1 MPTND
6 LILCCPFLLLPSIFP
21 SLRIFSNESALPIR
35 WPNYWS
41 FSFSIS
47 PSNDYSW
54 LISFRI
60 ERFDFL
66 AVQGLSRVFSSITV
80 QKHQF
85 FGTNGR
91 QNIKGIDC
99 NENSWREMKRSGLQ
113 DLTVTLFLVSYGVFI
128 LFFVVIA
135 SIYIPTNSV
144 GGFPCLQ
151 YLLFVDILMIAMLI
165 GVR

>member
-21 SLRIFSNESALPIR
+21 SIRIFSNESALPIR

-60 ERFDFL
+60 DGFDL
-66 AVQGLSRVFSSITV
+66 LPVQGLSRVFSSITV

-113 DLTVTLFLVSYGVFI
+113 DPIVTLFLVSYGVSI

-144 GGFPCLQ
+144 GGFLCLHTLSSI
-151 YLLFVDILMIAMLI
+151 YCLWIF
-165 GVR
+165 